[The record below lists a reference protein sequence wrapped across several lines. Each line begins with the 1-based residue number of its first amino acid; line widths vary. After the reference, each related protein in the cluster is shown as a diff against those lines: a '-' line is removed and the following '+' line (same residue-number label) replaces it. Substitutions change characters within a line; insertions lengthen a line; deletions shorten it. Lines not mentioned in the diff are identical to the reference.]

1 VVTGSVVEL
10 RAARYGARRQ
20 QAGAVR
26 IPRRPHLGAALEAVG
41 PFVVRLHRK
50 GDGRWD
56 WKIFADGAES
66 PLAAGVSTTLGA
78 AKTKCEQFVTRSGR
92 I

>member
-1 VVTGSVVEL
+1 VVNWSKGTKE
-10 RAARYGARRQ
+10 
-20 QAGAVR
+20 AVD
-26 IPRRPHLGAALEAVG
+26 GAVG
-41 PFVVRLHRK
+41 PFVVRLNRK

-56 WKIFADGAES
+56 WKIFADGAEN
-66 PLAAGVSTTLGA
+66 PLAAGVSPTVGA